1 MHRSSKSVHVYV
13 IRGGS
18 DPDHRYHSLT
28 SGSSVFHSLR
38 GRFPVYDI
46 HLKTDGTFEQA
57 GQPFRLSSIAEMD
70 NERLVFHTL
79 RGRESTHLQHIL
91 RDLGI
96 THTGNA
102 HSSFGQASGLERR
115 DMLRKNTVGSVPY
128 WRFVHNGDSG
138 DQIMQEA
145 IIEKMRYPVVISP
158 LPDAFS
164 VDALVV
170 TSEEELREVLD
181 ACARLESPVA
191 VSDTYEGSLYVM
203 NVLESFRDQ
212 EPYVFPPFEMLHN
225 HDYANARQPDDGE
238 HRRDPDF
245 QGPVAVTAIARNV
258 FKELHL
264 RDVAQIEILE
274 TPEGELFVL
283 DVDPHPA
290 MDRHSLLCDSAGEV
304 GATLQDVFAAIV
316 NQTLHRTKENI
327 VRSLTPERIATYS

>member
-1 MHRSSKSVHVYV
+1 MHRSSKPVHVYV

-18 DPDHRYHSLT
+18 DPDRRYHSLA
-28 SGSSVFHSLR
+28 SGSSVFHALR

-46 HLKTDGTFEQA
+46 HLKTDGVFEHA
-57 GQPFRLSSIAEMD
+57 GQPFRLSSIAETD
-70 NERLVFHTL
+70 NEHLVFHTL
-79 RGRESTHLQHIL
+79 QGRELRHLQHVL

-96 THTGNA
+96 VHTGNA

-115 DMLRKNTVGSVPY
+115 DMLRKTTAESVPY
-128 WRFVHNGDSG
+128 WRFTHNTDRG
-138 DQIMQEA
+138 DQVMQDA
-145 IIEKMRYPVVISP
+145 IIKKMRYPVVISP

-164 VDALVV
+164 VDALIV

-181 ACARLESPVA
+181 ACAHLGSPVA
-191 VSDTYEGSLYVM
+191 VSDTYEGNLYAM

-225 HDYANARQPDDGE
+225 HDYANARQSDDSTY
-238 HRRDPDF
+238 RREPDF
-245 QGPVAVTAIARNV
+245 QAPAAVTAVARNV

-304 GATLQDVFAAIV
+304 GATLQEVFTAIV
-316 NQTLHRTKENI
+316 DQTLHRTKENI
-327 VRSLTPERIATYS
+327 VRSLTPERIANFS

>member
-1 MHRSSKSVHVYV
+1 MHRSSKPVHVYV

-18 DPDHRYHSLT
+18 DPDHRYHSLA

-46 HLKTDGTFEQA
+46 HLKTDGTFEHA
-57 GQPFRLSSIAEMD
+57 GQSFRLSSVTD
-70 NERLVFHTL
+70 TNNEHLVFHTL
-79 RGRESTHLQHIL
+79 QGRESRHLQYIL

-115 DMLRKNTVGSVPY
+115 DMLRKTTVGSIPY
-128 WRFVHNGDSG
+128 WRFAHNTDRG
-138 DQIMQEA
+138 DQVMQEA
-145 IIEKMRYPVVISP
+145 VIENMRYPVVISP

-181 ACARLESPVA
+181 TCGHLKSPVA
-191 VSDTYEGSLYVM
+191 VSDTYEGNLYVM
-203 NVLESFRDQ
+203 NVLESFRDL
-212 EPYVFPPFEMLHN
+212 EPYVFPPFEMLHGY
-225 HDYANARQPDDGE
+225 DYPNAHQPADGE

-245 QGPVAVTAIARNV
+245 QAPAAVTAIARNV

-264 RDVAQIEILE
+264 RDVAQIEVLE

-290 MDRHSLLCDSAGEV
+290 MDRHSLLSDSAGEV
-304 GATLQDVFAAIV
+304 GATLQEVFAAIV
-316 NQTLHRTKENI
+316 DQTLHRTKENI